1 MGLLGLFFLA
11 FFSTLVLQFNLNSAQ
26 THIYEHCLGG
36 NYTTN
41 STFQTNL
48 NILLTSLANSNSPNN
63 TRFFNNTVGRN
74 PNRVYGLLQCR
85 GDYNSE
91 DCNKCARIAT
101 DEVTTKCPFKTES
114 ILLYD
119 ECWLHYSNESFISS
133 VQFDPTIY
141 LYNTNND
148 TDPNLF
154 APSLSAL
161 MDRLVDEAVKNSPNL
176 FATGEGNYT
185 NSQKMYGLVQCTQD
199 ISRSD
204 CSRCLE
210 RSVSELPGCCSRK
223 QGGRALKPS
232 CNVRYELYKFYQS
245 EPLVLAPPPLQI
257 TSPPNTNTTR
267 RNGNKSSTNV
277 VIIVVPAVVGA
288 LLLSIIA
295 IFLCLRRKKGPEI
308 AQNADDISTVESLQF
323 NFATVEAATD
333 NFSDDNKLGEGGF
346 GAVYKGKLSDE
357 REIAVKRLSR
367 NSGQGLE
374 EFKNEVL
381 LLAKLQHRNLVRL
394 LGFCVEG
401 GEKLLIYEFVPNAS
415 LDQFIFDPIKR
426 TYLDWERRYK
436 IIGGIARGLLYLHED
451 SRDRIIHRD
460 LKASNILLDA
470 EMNPKIADFGMAR
483 LVVLDQTEGN
493 TSRIVGTYGYMAPEY
508 AMHGHFSVKTDV
520 FSFGVLVLEIISGH
534 KNNNFYDSGRAEDL
548 LGYAW
553 RQWQEGNV
561 MEFLEPVLQERFSR
575 NEVMRCMHIGLL
587 CAQDDVGRR
596 PTMASVVLMLNSYSV
611 TMPIPSAPPFYSQTA
626 TKKFDMELEDE
637 TVTDS
642 GQPNL
647 KGHSSSTSIPLS
659 VNEVSITELYPR

>member
-1 MGLLGLFFLA
+1 MGLLRLFFLA

-26 THIYEHCLGG
+26 THLYDFCLGG

-41 STFQTNL
+41 STYQTNL
-48 NILLTSLANSNSPNN
+48 NLLLTSLANNNSPNN
-63 TRFFNNTVGRN
+63 TRYFNNTVGRR
-74 PNRVYGLLQCR
+74 PDRIYGLLQCR

-114 ILLYD
+114 IVHYD
-119 ECWLHYSNESFISS
+119 ECWLHYSNESFISIIQ
-133 VQFDPTIY
+133 VDPTVY
-141 LYNTNND
+141 LSNTNNV

-154 APSLSAL
+154 TPNLSDL
-161 MDRLVDEAVKNSPNL
+161 MGRLVDQAVRNSPNL
-176 FATGEGNYT
+176 FAIGEGNYT
-185 NSQKMYGLVQCTQD
+185 SSQKLYGLVQCTQD

-204 CSRCLE
+204 CDRCLR
-210 RSVSELPGCCSRK
+210 RSVSELPTCCDRK
-223 QGGRALKPS
+223 QGGRVLKPS
-232 CNVRYELYKFYQS
+232 CNVRYELYEFYQG
-245 EPLVLAPPPLQI
+245 EALVFSPPPPQT

-267 RNGNKSSTNV
+267 GNGNKSSNKV
-277 VIIVVPAVVGA
+277 VLIVVPAVIAAV
-288 LLLSIIA
+288 LLSIIA
-295 IFLCLRRKKGPEI
+295 IFLCLRRKKGSDTDI
-308 AQNADDISTVESLQF
+308 VQNEDEISTVESLQF

-346 GAVYKGKLSDE
+346 GVVYKGKLSDE

-367 NSGQGLE
+367 NSGQGLQ

-470 EMNPKIADFGMAR
+470 EMNPKISDFGMAR
-483 LVVLDQTEGN
+483 LFVLDQTEGN
-493 TSRIVGTYGYMAPEY
+493 TSRICGT
-508 AMHGHFSVKTDV
+508 
-520 FSFGVLVLEIISGH
+520 
-534 KNNNFYDSGRAEDL
+534 
-548 LGYAW
+548 
-553 RQWQEGNV
+553 
-561 MEFLEPVLQERFSR
+561 
-575 NEVMRCMHIGLL
+575 
-587 CAQDDVGRR
+587 
-596 PTMASVVLMLNSYSV
+596 
-611 TMPIPSAPPFYSQTA
+611 
-626 TKKFDMELEDE
+626 
-637 TVTDS
+637 
-642 GQPNL
+642 
-647 KGHSSSTSIPLS
+647 
-659 VNEVSITELYPR
+659 